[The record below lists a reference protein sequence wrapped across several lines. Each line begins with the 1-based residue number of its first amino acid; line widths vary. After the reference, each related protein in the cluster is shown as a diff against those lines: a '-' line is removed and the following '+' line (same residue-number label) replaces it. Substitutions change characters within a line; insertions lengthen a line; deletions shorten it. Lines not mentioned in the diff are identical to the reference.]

1 MVGIA
6 RHLCETFE
14 GLEPMEFEDGL
25 TIAEQAIFAK
35 LGRHLSQIEVLVL
48 RGSWQGQTYEEIAD
62 ATHYSVN
69 YLKRHV
75 GPELWKS
82 LTEALSQAVTK
93 ANFQGVLERHARE
106 LEGSRQQGVVPI
118 RPQTVIPS
126 PSPEP
131 SSPNTLVRQDW
142 GEAPDVEI
150 FYGRTGELDAMKQWI
165 ATDRCR
171 LVAILGMG
179 GMGKTS
185 VAAKLAQQVQA
196 QFEWVIWRSLRNAP
210 PLDTLLSDLVPFLSC
225 QQDTQNT
232 LPHLLQ
238 HLRSARCLVILDNL
252 ETLLQGGDRA
262 GQFRSGYEAYGEL
275 LRMLGESTHQS
286 CLILTSREK
295 PAEIAAYEGQELPV
309 RSLALT
315 GSAEA
320 AQALLQ
326 AKGLTGDDVQRQRLC
341 ARYGNS
347 PLAVKIVAT
356 SIQDLFDGNITAFLK
371 EDTFIFNGIR
381 RLLDQQFQR
390 LTTQEQAIMYWLA
403 INREWTSVADLSQDM
418 IPQTSRAQLLES
430 LESLSWRSLIEK
442 RSGKYTLQPAVM
454 EYFTDLIVQHICDE
468 ILSQTPT
475 LFHSHALLKAQE
487 KEYMRESQILQLLK
501 PILAQLQATLDSA
514 QALEDRLWQLLSQLK
529 LQFKQHPSPSYAGG
543 NLFNLLMQLQSQWCY
558 VDFSDLSIWQADLR
572 HVTLPNCNFARADLR
587 GSAFTETLAIPAV
600 VTFSPDGQTLVT
612 GDTDGDVRLWRVA
625 DAAPL
630 LTCQGHTSWVWSVAF
645 EPEGQC
651 LASGGDDHI
660 IKLWN
665 PQTGHCYQTLRGHT
679 GSVWSVAFS
688 PKRPILASGS
698 EDQTIRLWDITTG
711 DCLQVIDGHPTWI
724 RAVAFSPDGQILA
737 SAGEDQQIRLWH
749 LQTHCWLKTL
759 AGHTSRVWS
768 IAFNPVDSNIL
779 VSSSSDQTIK
789 IWNLSTGECLKTL
802 QGHSN
807 WIRSVA
813 FSPDGQTLASGSE
826 DQTIKLWNLETGEC
840 LKTLQGHSNWI
851 RSVAFS
857 PDGQTLASGSG
868 DQTVKFWNV
877 AQAQCEKTLKG
888 YTNRVWSVAFNPT
901 GRQFAS
907 GHDDHTVKLWN
918 LGEQQCSQT
927 LRGHTNAVCCVGFN
941 PDGTTLASGGTD
953 QQIHLWD
960 CRTGECLRSLQG
972 HKSRIWSLAYS
983 WNGQLLA
990 SASDD
995 QSVKIWN
1002 VAMGECLH
1010 TLEGHDNWVCAVAF
1024 VPPQPTAT
1032 LGANRLVTGSY
1043 DQTIKL
1049 WDLETGACIQTFVGH
1064 TNWVWSVAI
1073 SPDGATIASGS
1084 GDHTIKLWQL
1094 ETGQCLQTLEGH
1106 TGRVWS
1112 VAYSADGQWLASGSS
1127 DHTVRLW
1134 SLKTSECVR
1143 TCQGHTNL
1151 VWSVAFHPQDP
1162 VILSGSQDET
1172 LKLWDMSTGNCVQ
1185 TLRADRPYEGMNI
1198 TGVTGITEAQKA
1210 TLIALGAVESPR

>member
-6 RHLCETFE
+6 RYQCETLE
-14 GLEPMEFEDGL
+14 GPELMELEDGL
-25 TIAEQAIFAK
+25 TIADQAVFAK
-35 LGRHLSQIEVLVL
+35 LGRHLSQIEMLVL

-75 GPELWKS
+75 GPELWKT
-82 LTEALSQAVTK
+82 LTEALSQVATK
-93 ANFQGVLERHARE
+93 ANFQVVLERHARE
-106 LEGSRQQGVVPI
+106 QEQSRQPEVVPI
-118 RPQTVIPS
+118 SPQTVIRS
-126 PSPEP
+126 PSPQS
-131 SSPNTLVRQDW
+131 SSPAALVHQDW
-142 GEAPDVEI
+142 GESPDVEI
-150 FYGRTGELDAMKQWI
+150 FYGRTRELDTLQRWVEPEH
-165 ATDRCR
+165 CR

-179 GMGKTS
+179 GMGKTA
-185 VAAKLAQQVQA
+185 VAAKLAQHIQA

-210 PLDTLLSDLVPFLSC
+210 PLDTLLSDLVPFLSH

-232 LPHLLQ
+232 LPQLLR
-238 HLRSARCLVILDNL
+238 HLRAARCLVILDNL

-262 GQFRSGYEAYGEL
+262 GQFRAGYEAYGEL
-275 LRMLGESTHQS
+275 LRTVGESAHQS

-295 PAEIAAYEGQELPV
+295 PAEIAAYEGAELPV
-309 RSLALT
+309 RSLTLT

-326 AKGLTGDDVQRQRLC
+326 AKGLTGDEAQRQSLC

-356 SIQDLFDGNITAFLK
+356 SIQDLFDGNITEFLK

-390 LTTQEQAIMYWLA
+390 LTSQEQAIMYWLT

-454 EYFTDLIVQHICDE
+454 EYFTDLIIQHICDE
-468 ILSQTPT
+468 ILAQTPA

-487 KEYMRESQILQLLK
+487 KEYIREAQILQLLK
-501 PILAQLQATLDSA
+501 PILAQLQATLDSTT
-514 QALEDRLWQLLSQLK
+514 ALEDRLWQLLSQLK
-529 LQFKQHPSPSYAGG
+529 ALLQQHPRPSYAGG
-543 NLFNLLMQLQSQWCY
+543 NLLNLLMQLQSQWHHA
-558 VDFSDLSIWQADLR
+558 DFSGLSIWQADLR
-572 HVTLPNCNFARADLR
+572 NVTLANCNFAHTDLSR
-587 GSAFTETLAIPAV
+587 SAFTETLAIPAV
-600 VTFSPDGQTLVT
+600 VAFSPDGQTLAT

-630 LTCQGHTSWVWSVAF
+630 LTCREHSSWVWSVAF
-645 EPEGQC
+645 GPEGQC
-651 LASGGDDHI
+651 LASGGDDHT
-660 IKLWN
+660 IKLWD
-665 PQTGHCYQTLRGHT
+665 PQTGNCDQTLHGHT

-688 PKRPILASGS
+688 PTLPLLASGS

-724 RAVAFSPDGQILA
+724 RSVAFSPDGQILA

-749 LQTHCWLKTL
+749 LQTHRWIQTL
-759 AGHTSRVWS
+759 AGHTSRVWA
-768 IAFNPVDSNIL
+768 IAFSPVDSTIL
-779 VSSSSDQTIK
+779 ASSSGDQTLK
-789 IWNLSTGECLKTL
+789 IWNLETGECLKTL
-802 QGHSN
+802 LGHNN
-807 WIRSVA
+807 WIRAVA
-813 FSPDGQTLASGSE
+813 FNPDGQTLASGSE
-826 DQTIKLWNLETGEC
+826 DQTLKIWNLETGEC
-840 LKTLQGHSNWI
+840 LKTLLGHSNWI

-868 DQTVKFWNV
+868 DQTVKFWNL
-877 AQAQCEKTLKG
+877 AHAQCEKTLKG

-901 GRQFAS
+901 GQQFAS

-918 LGEQQCSQT
+918 MGQQQCSQT
-927 LRGHTNAVCCVGFN
+927 LRGHTNAVCCVSVS
-941 PDGTTLASGGTD
+941 PDGTTLASGGAD

-960 CRTGECLRSLQG
+960 CLTGECLRSLQG
-972 HKSRIWSLAYS
+972 HRSRVWSLAYS
-983 WNGQLLA
+983 LNGQLLA

-995 QSVKIWN
+995 HSVKVWH
-1002 VAMGECLH
+1002 VTTGQCLH
-1010 TLEGHDNWVCAVAF
+1010 TLVGHDNWVCAVTF
-1024 VPPQPTAT
+1024 VPPQPTST
-1032 LGANRLVTGSY
+1032 LGAALLVTGSY

-1049 WDLETGACIQTFVGH
+1049 WNLDTGECIQTFVGH

-1084 GDHTIKLWQL
+1084 GDHTVKLWQL
-1094 ETGQCLQTLEGH
+1094 NTGECLQTLEGH

-1134 SLKTSECVR
+1134 SLKTGQCVR

-1162 VILSGSQDET
+1162 MILSGSQDET
-1172 LKLWDMSTGNCVQ
+1172 LKLWDMSTGDCVQ

-1210 TLIALGAVESPR
+1210 TLIALGAVESQS